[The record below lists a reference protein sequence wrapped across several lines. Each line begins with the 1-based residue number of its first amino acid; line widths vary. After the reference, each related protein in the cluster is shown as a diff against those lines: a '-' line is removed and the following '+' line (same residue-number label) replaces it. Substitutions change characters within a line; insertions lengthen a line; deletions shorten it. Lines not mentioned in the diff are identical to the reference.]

1 MFQTWLRENA
11 KLLKVV
17 GLLMLIDLFSLGA
30 LVTVFFMWPSEFV
43 IQITALVHFFFRAVT
58 LLGFLTLL
66 GILNR
71 EWYLEIVRRAC
82 FGGWRNE

>member
-1 MFQTWLRENA
+1 MIQKWLRENA

-43 IQITALVHFFFRAVT
+43 IQIATLVHLFFRGIT

-66 GILNR
+66 GILDR
-71 EWYLEIVRRAC
+71 EWYIEIVRRVC
-82 FGGWRNE
+82 FGGWHNE